1 MTEGGLHA
9 RPLVGIMCG
18 VMKEPANLTVPT
30 PAIVRIEGN
39 VPWQWRVASGGNYVA
54 VCDPLKI
61 TLQAPSWSELMEDIS
76 SALDALLKDLVESNE
91 FDQFMQEHGW
101 KSVATIQGHS
111 RDMRFEV
118 PFSILPFAATGTN
131 GSPRSLHQ

>member
-1 MTEGGLHA
+1 
-9 RPLVGIMCG
+9 
-18 VMKEPANLTVPT
+18 MKEPANVPAHNT
-30 PAIVRIEGN
+30 AIIRIDGN

-61 TLQAPSWSELMEDIS
+61 TLQAPSWGELMEDIS
-76 SALDALLKDLVESNE
+76 SALDALLKDLVECDE

-101 KSVATIQGHS
+101 KSLTTVQGHA

-118 PFSILPFAATGTN
+118 PFSILPFTTTGTN
-131 GSPRSLHQ
+131 GSQRNFYQ